1 MEEETERRL
10 SVEQFVVLFS
20 TQYETINFHIL
31 LVLLSHFHFCQSQLV
46 ATTLQQY
53 QQQQQQ
59 QQH

>member
-59 QQH
+59 H